1 MPRARPA
8 AGSAFLFPSSPPAC
22 QHPFHNHPKEGM
34 KRLVSLWKTA
44 LEKNP
49 GGALKIFSNCFF
61 SFLARIIRP
70 LWQKWETRGK
80 QKENNE
86 SPKSRQP
93 RSPPFTSASH
103 TRAPLPLP
111 WAATASQGG
120 TILCAIVAPALAREG
135 GVAPPAR
142 VTRTCLRLRA
152 ADTRGPTNV
161 CLILRASPSLLH

>member
-1 MPRARPA
+1 MAACDFTKAFATRGEAAVGVISQPCVAGPA

-49 GGALKIFSNCFF
+49 GGALKIFLNCFF

-80 QKENNE
+80 QQENNE
-86 SPKSRQP
+86 SPKSRPP
-93 RSPPFTSASH
+93 RSPPLTSASH
-103 TRAPLPLP
+103 TRAPFPPPLAAAAALKAGLFLAQLSPLP
-111 WAATASQGG
+111 WPGKA
-120 TILCAIVAPALAREG
+120 
-135 GVAPPAR
+135 
-142 VTRTCLRLRA
+142 
-152 ADTRGPTNV
+152 
-161 CLILRASPSLLH
+161 ASPHRSE